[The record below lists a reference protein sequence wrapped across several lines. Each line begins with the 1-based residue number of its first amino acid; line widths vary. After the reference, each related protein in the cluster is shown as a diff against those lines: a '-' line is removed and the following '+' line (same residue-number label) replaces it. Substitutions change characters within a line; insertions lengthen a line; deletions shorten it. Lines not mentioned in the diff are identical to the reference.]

1 MVVFNDDENP
11 ASTLNKGSTKGLVKI
26 QKPAYSRDDVALTA
40 DEVTAVIELNAAPSA
55 VVREGLDL
63 VVVLDV
69 SGSMQGE
76 RLESMKQSMQ
86 FVIMKLTP
94 VDRLS
99 VVTFS
104 SHAQRLCPLRSMT
117 ESAQKEVKA
126 IIDGLKASGTTN
138 IKSGLE
144 IARQVVAERSTK
156 KSRTANVFLMSDG
169 VQSAGEATDVDLGSA
184 SVYTFGLG
192 KDTDHKLL
200 NAIAKKSPGGT
211 FSTVRDGANLT
222 RPFSQMLGGLLTVVA
237 QDVKLTLTPK
247 TEEDGLKAMVVPAD
261 TDYTQTTDS
270 ATGVITINFG
280 TLFSGESRKVTVTM
294 TLSDCAAGTTRHDAV
309 LAEAQHSYTAQSVVH
324 GLQTPENLKI
334 YRTQNPATVAGSK
347 ARWVLAELA
356 RRRQAQAIRDA
367 MALAEAGDLDGARYK
382 LVEAQNALEDLV
394 LDDGQKLIDS
404 LRAELAQLIKL
415 MATKELYEAQG
426 RPYALASDTS
436 HARQRYADRG
446 DETDAVRLF
455 ATARMDTYL
464 KQAKQFDS
472 DPTKPL
478 PSAADDVKEE
488 IAANPMAAFSSELA
502 VYLQKAIEALQAIEK
517 MINPTTTA

>member
-69 SGSMQGE
+69 SGSMKGPKFDG
-76 RLESMKQSMQ
+76 MKKSMQ

-99 VVTFS
+99 VITFS
-104 SHAQRLCPLRSMT
+104 NHAKRHCPLRSMT
-117 ESAQKEVKA
+117 EAAQKDLMA
-126 IIDGLKASGTTN
+126 IVDGLEAHGGTN

-144 IARQVVAERSTK
+144 LARQVVAERSTK
-156 KSRTANVFLMSDG
+156 KCRTANVFLMSDG
-169 VQSAGEATDVDLGSA
+169 VQSAGEATEVDLGSA

-192 KDTDHKLL
+192 KKTDHKLL
-200 NAIAKKSPGGT
+200 NDIAKKSPGGT

-247 TEEDGLKAMVVPAD
+247 TEDGLKAMVVPAD

-270 ATGVITINFG
+270 VTGVITINFG

-334 YRTQNPATVAGSK
+334 YRTPNPATVAGSK

-367 MALAEAGDLDGARYK
+367 MALAEAGDLDGARYR
-382 LVEAQNALEDLV
+382 LVEAQNALEELV
-394 LDDGQKLIDS
+394 LDDGQKLLDS
-404 LRAELAQLIKL
+404 LRAELVQLIKL
-415 MATKELYEAQG
+415 MATRELYEAQG

-446 DETDAVRLF
+446 DDTDAVRLF

-472 DPTKPL
+472 DPTRPL

-517 MINPTTTA
+517 MINPTTTT